1 MAIHCG
7 SRNHGWLLSTPR
19 ASPCPPQLSSI
30 TPPLPPGNP
39 ATMSYVHSSTLNNDY
54 QTPDGESLPAYEE
67 TAAPLSSEHLALASA
82 AVLAAHE
89 EAHNPAGPTAAET
102 IKSLFDSIADT
113 SDTSVAYILSTSPT
127 LVNPNSRDCDGKT
140 ALAAAVETGNIRM
153 VEMLINM
160 GADVD
165 LWSVQGES
173 YMHKYYFNR
182 SWFSRGDRYCPDGP
196 INHWQSGN
204 PGQGRDEYPIGL
216 QPAYQILRTPL
227 MIAAEKGYL
236 PIVRLLFNTPC
247 NADHTLC
254 APDGQIALRLA
265 VENGPRE
272 VVDFLPSLRK
282 GGFRRFKYKH
292 AALVYQI
299 KETAPGVW
307 LFVQFFVWDIPK
319 WIAKTAFRAVKHVV
333 TVSIPKAAKATW
345 RGLEKSGR
353 YIRDD
358 LPGAISRTVRGS
370 GRAIKRLFTV
380 MIPKAAKGMAN
391 FSRKLVTEWIPNATK
406 KVCKFAWKLVTVH
419 LPHTLHQIAI
429 EWFPALCKTVAR
441 GLQAF
446 AVGSWRL
453 LISGMSAVASL
464 LHTIFEAVISF
475 FRKISL
481 RDIWNAVVQVLKWVF
496 VEVPVAVG
504 KGLRVVGKGLRAI
517 YRGVVKWLEEVF
529 GSWGMWGVIVCEVLV
544 YVLLSFFL
552 EILLI
557 AVEYFKALAMGGKE
571 VLIWFNPKR

>member
-1 MAIHCG
+1 
-7 SRNHGWLLSTPR
+7 
-19 ASPCPPQLSSI
+19 
-30 TPPLPPGNP
+30 
-39 ATMSYVHSSTLNNDY
+39 MSYVHSSTLNNDY

-67 TAAPLSSEHLALASA
+67 TAAPLSSEHLALANA

-113 SDTSVAYILSTSPT
+113 SDTSVAYILSTFPT
-127 LVNPNSRDCDGKT
+127 LVNPNSRNRNGKT

-173 YMHKYYFNR
+173 YLHKYYFNTP
-182 SWFSRGDRYCPDGP
+182 WFPRIQGYTDRA
-196 INHWQSGN
+196 INRRQSGN
-204 PGQGRDEYPIGL
+204 PGQGRDEYSIGL

-236 PIVRLLFNTPC
+236 PIVKLLFNTPC

-265 VENGPRE
+265 VENGHRE

-282 GGFRRFKYKH
+282 GGFRRFRYAH
-292 AALVYQI
+292 ATSVYRI
-299 KETAPGVW
+299 KQTTEVVRVVF
-307 LFVQFFVWDIPK
+307 LCFVWYIPKALLYTFPK
-319 WIAKTAFRAVKHVV
+319 WIAKNTFRALKHVV
-333 TVSIPKAAKATW
+333 TVSIPKAANATW

-358 LPGAISRTVRGS
+358 LPGAISRKVRGG
-370 GRAIKRLFTV
+370 GRAIKKFFTV
-380 MIPKAAKGMAN
+380 ICPQSAKAMAN
-391 FSRKLVTEWIPNATK
+391 FFRKLVTEWIPSAIK
-406 KVCKFAWKLVTVH
+406 EVCKFAWKLVTVH
-419 LPHTLHQIAI
+419 LPHTLHVTALAI
-429 EWFPALCKTVAR
+429 WDVIKFVGWFIKQLVIKWFPAFCKAVAR

-446 AVGSWRL
+446 AIGSWRL
-453 LISGMSAVASL
+453 LVSGMSAVASL

-475 FRKISL
+475 FHRISL

-504 KGLRVVGKGLRAI
+504 KGLRAI
-517 YRGVVKWLEEVF
+517 YRGVVKGLEAVF
-529 GSWGMWGVIVCEVLV
+529 GWWGKLVVFLWEVLV
-544 YVLLSFFL
+544 YLVLVLPAKAG
-552 EILLI
+552 EVV
-557 AVEYFKALAMGGKE
+557 AEYFKALVRGGKE